1 MSDRRRI
8 ALFCGVVVLCLAG
21 VGGYVAWTAIR
32 GSSATAEVGSPAAI
46 RAITAHRFLV
56 YLTSATGEA
65 PYDQVAIAPV
75 SDPGKSVLVGMHCDR
90 VAMTGSVGACVEHS
104 PTVGLVY
111 NVRLL
116 RPFVPRAGV
125 GEQESGFRAG
135 PASLRRGVS
144 VP

>member
-65 PYDQVAIAPV
+65 PYDQVAIAPA
-75 SDPGKSVLVGMHCDR
+75 SDPGKGVLVGMHCDR

-104 PTVGLVY
+104 PTAGSSTTSASST
-111 NVRLL
+111 VRSTCG
-116 RPFVPRAGV
+116 RRRK
-125 GEQESGFRAG
+125 ESGFRAG
-135 PASLRRGVS
+135 RASLRRGVS